1 MTASAKLMKF
11 LMVQIAFAQQDSIE
25 LMEFAVNV
33 QLVQFITTKLN
44 FAPAFVKLMKF
55 SMELHVFVLQ
65 GSSLSVEFATNVQQV
80 HTLMKH

>member
-1 MTASAKLMKF
+1 MTVSVKLMKF
-11 LMVQIAFAQQDSIE
+11 LMVQIAFAQQDSTE
-25 LMEFAVNV
+25 LMEFVVNV
-33 QLVQFITTKLN
+33 QLVQFITIKLN